1 MLFKF
6 EEVTKIYPPFFKAL
20 ININF
25 TVKKGDFIILTG
37 PTGAGKTTLLKLLYR
52 EEEPTSGEIYW
63 EEVPYS
69 ELKYDQII
77 KLRQKMGIVFQ
88 DHKLFPE
95 LTVYENIKIGLVISQ
110 RKVEDPKYLI
120 YEYLERFD
128 LSHKAQKKVKE
139 LSGGEQQKVGVIRAL
154 IKEPEILIADEPTGN
169 LDPQSILEIL
179 KIFQNLNNKGTTIIL
194 ATHDPTILNKK
205 IGKIVKLSRGE
216 IVKND

>member
-95 LTVYENIKIGLVISQ
+95 LTVYENIK
-110 RKVEDPKYLI
+110 
-120 YEYLERFD
+120 
-128 LSHKAQKKVKE
+128 
-139 LSGGEQQKVGVIRAL
+139 
-154 IKEPEILIADEPTGN
+154 
-169 LDPQSILEIL
+169 
-179 KIFQNLNNKGTTIIL
+179 
-194 ATHDPTILNKK
+194 
-205 IGKIVKLSRGE
+205 
-216 IVKND
+216 